1 MSGQHM
7 ESAMDG
13 RGAGAETSAP
23 MPLEL
28 RDELRASAPTSR
40 ELVAPE
46 LAGRTLL
53 AIDTALGTSVA
64 LGVNGV
70 IYEASSDDPMRHAEA
85 IGGLLEQVLLRAGTD
100 GEVID
105 PATIEGVIV
114 GVGPG
119 PFTGLRVGIAA
130 AHAFARGQ
138 SLPLL
143 PLMGHEAV
151 ALAMLEWGAA
161 PGSLNVVQDARRRE
175 LFITDY
181 AALDWAG
188 LPVRVAGPRLETRAA
203 HVASAADVW
212 PERIPA
218 ARLVQLAAR
227 RLAAGRDFEADQ
239 ALYLRAPDVRAP
251 SAPKRVVP

>member
-1 MSGQHM
+1 MNTH
-7 ESAMDG
+7 
-13 RGAGAETSAP
+13 GAELAALAP
-23 MPLEL
+23 TAPLTL
-28 RDELRASAPTSR
+28 RDELRRDAPVSR
-40 ELVAPE
+40 ELHAPE

-64 LGVNGV
+64 LGVNGI

-85 IGGLLEQVLLRAGTD
+85 IGGLLAQVLRRAGHD
-100 GEVID
+100 GALLD
-105 PATIEGVIV
+105 TATIDGVVV

-130 AHAFARGQ
+130 AHAFALGRE
-138 SLPLL
+138 LPLL
-143 PLMGHEAV
+143 PLQGHEAV

-161 PGSLNVVQDARRRE
+161 PGEVCVVQDARRKE
-175 LFITDY
+175 LFVTEFS
-181 AALDWAG
+181 ALDWAG
-188 LPVRVAGPRLETRAA
+188 LPVLTSGPRLETRAA
-203 HVASAADVW
+203 HEPRAGDVW

-218 ARLVQLAAR
+218 ARLVQAAAR
-227 RLAAGRDFEADQ
+227 RLATGRGFEEDR